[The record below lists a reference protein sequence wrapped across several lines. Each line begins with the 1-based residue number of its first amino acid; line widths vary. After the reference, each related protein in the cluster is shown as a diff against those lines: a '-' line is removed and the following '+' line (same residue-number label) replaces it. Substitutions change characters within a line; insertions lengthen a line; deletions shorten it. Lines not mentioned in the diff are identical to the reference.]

1 MMIRG
6 TGGIVLGSVGKP
18 VGRIALAS
26 GSSGKPWA
34 SARRLVVFRQSLA
47 VLLILLLSMNS
58 FTHAQEAADEP
69 PSADKAKDDVPPEDN
84 PLLTEPRTPQTLM
97 DAVVLMTDLARPGL
111 ARLYLEKLLETN
123 PDDETLLKLRDKHGP
138 AMFLRLSND
147 KRLQPE
153 SITLL
158 ERVNAAFRKG
168 ATDPVRVDKL
178 IAQLSKTAAEREV
191 AILQLRNAGSYAAAR
206 LVAALNTSRDD
217 AQRKLLLYTLTRLN
231 REVVPA
237 LQGAVEGPEPDLR
250 ATVIEALGWLGDS
263 QAKTALWHPAFE
275 ESQPPAVQLAARQA
289 LARLIFGD
297 VKRSSDVSQFGAA
310 AELAKSA
317 RRILRGDGDWTLN
330 DDGQVELW
338 NWDEAAGT
346 IAMTPVSVE
355 TAASRI
361 GLRQAR
367 QAFELA
373 PNRVEWHALYWTAL
387 MADELHE
394 GGRGAAISTRP
405 GSAFHVG
412 LQLGSDVMQ
421 AALVE
426 AMNLG
431 EPLVAVAAL
440 QVLAQT
446 GSARMLKAID
456 GRTAPVVASLNYPD
470 ARVQFA
476 AASTILTWDPATS
489 FRGASRVIE
498 VLARALTDSG
508 KAHGV
513 AIDAHEQRAT
523 SMSTALLQLGFE
535 PEIAQTGQDGFKIAS
550 ERGDVALILI
560 EANVARWE
568 LSQTLANLR
577 SDARTAFIPIVI
589 YGDDSLRT
597 RIERQTESFSRVR
610 FVLKTSD
617 PLVMAKQVAPFL
629 RTATAEAITQPQRVA
644 TRQAAMNWLVQ
655 LADRKQACLFDLKP
669 AENALLAATNDEEL
683 GDSAAYA
690 LGGIA
695 TPSAQAKLF
704 EIGTAASRPA
714 SVRERALAQLA
725 AHIQRHGV
733 LLTELQTD
741 EFRKAA
747 RQESDPQLQTAFA
760 AALGS
765 LNPDV
770 ARASEVLKAVPA
782 RREKTTE

>member
-1 MMIRG
+1 MMIRR
-6 TGGIVLGSVGKP
+6 TGGIVRAV
-18 VGRIALAS
+18 
-26 GSSGKPWA
+26 
-34 SARRLVVFRQSLA
+34 SLTF
-47 VLLILLLSMNS
+47 LLSVSS
-58 FTHAQEAADEP
+58 FTQAQEAAGEP
-69 PSADKAKDDVPPEDN
+69 QPADKAKADVPLEDN

-111 ARLYLEKLLETN
+111 ARLYLEKLLEAN

-158 ERVNAAFRKG
+158 ERVDAAFRKG

-178 IAQLSKTAAEREV
+178 IGQLSKTAAEREV

-206 LVAALNTSRDD
+206 LVAALHTSRDD

-231 REVVPA
+231 REIVPV
-237 LQGAVEGPEPDLR
+237 LLGAVEGPEPDLR

-317 RRILRGDGDWTLN
+317 RRILRGEGDWTLN

-338 NWDEAAGT
+338 SWDEAAGT

-355 TAASRI
+355 TAANRI
-361 GLRQAR
+361 GRRQAR

-373 PNRVEWHALYWTAL
+373 PNRADLHALYWTAL
-387 MADELHE
+387 MANELHE
-394 GGRGAAISTRP
+394 AGRGTAISTRP

-412 LQLGSDVMQ
+412 LQLGSNVMQ
-421 AALVE
+421 TALVE
-426 AMNLG
+426 AMSLG

-440 QVLAQT
+440 QALAQT
-446 GSARMLKAID
+446 GSARMLKVTD
-456 GRTAPVVASLNYPD
+456 GRPAPVVTALNYPD
-470 ARVQFA
+470 SRVQFA

-513 AIDAHEQRAT
+513 AIDANEQRAT
-523 SMSTALLQLGFE
+523 SMSSALIEMGFE
-535 PEIAQTGQDGFKIAS
+535 PEIAQTGQDGFKIAT
-550 ERGDVALILI
+550 ERGDVALFLI

-577 SDARTAFIPIVI
+577 SDARTAYIPIVI
-589 YGDDSLRT
+589 YGDDKLRT
-597 RIERQTESFSRVR
+597 RIERQIESSPRTH
-610 FVLKTSD
+610 FVLKTTD
-617 PLVMAKQVAPFL
+617 PAIMVKQVAPLL
-629 RTATAEAITQPQRVA
+629 RTTTAEAITQPQRVA
-644 TRQAAMNWLVQ
+644 TRQAALAWLVQ
-655 LADRKQACLFDLKP
+655 LADRKQASLFDLKP
-669 AENALLAATNDEEL
+669 AENALLTASNEEEL
-683 GDSAAYA
+683 GESAVYA
-690 LGGIA
+690 LGAIA
-695 TPSAQAKLF
+695 TPSAQVKLF
-704 EIGTAASRPA
+704 EISTAASRPTP
-714 SVRERALAQLA
+714 VRERALAQLA
-725 AHIQRHGV
+725 AHLQRHGI

-747 RQESDPQLQTAFA
+747 RQETDPQLQIAFA
-760 AALGS
+760 ATLGS
-765 LNPDV
+765 LKPDL
-770 ARASEVLKAVPA
+770 ARTSEVLKAVPA
-782 RREKTTE
+782 RRTKAE

>member
-1 MMIRG
+1 MRIRG
-6 TGGIVLGSVGKP
+6 IGWIVSSMTLTLLLAANSF
-18 VGRIALAS
+18 ALAQDAAE
-26 GSSGKPWA
+26 GV
-34 SARRLVVFRQSLA
+34 SAEKAQSETPL
-47 VLLILLLSMNS
+47 
-58 FTHAQEAADEP
+58 
-69 PSADKAKDDVPPEDN
+69 EDN

-111 ARLYLEKLLETN
+111 ARLYLAKLLEGN

-138 AMFLRLSND
+138 ALFLRLSND
-147 KRLQPE
+147 KRLQPD

-158 ERVNAAFRKG
+158 DRVNTAFRKG

-178 IAQLSKTAAEREV
+178 IGQLSKTAAEREV

-206 LVAALNTSRDD
+206 LIAALKTSRDD

-237 LQGAVEGPEPDLR
+237 LLGAVEGPEPDLR
-250 ATVIEALGWLGDS
+250 ATVIEALGWLGDA

-275 ESQPPAVQLAARQA
+275 ESQSPAVQLAARQA

-297 VKRSSDVSQFGAA
+297 VKRSSDVSQFGAS

-317 RRILRGDGDWTLN
+317 RQNLRGEGDWTLN

-355 TAASRI
+355 TASLRI

-373 PNRVEWHALYWTAL
+373 PSRPDLHALYWTAL
-387 MADELHE
+387 MASELHE
-394 GGRGAAISTRP
+394 SGRGAAISTRP
-405 GSAFHVG
+405 GSTFHVG
-412 LQLGSDVMQ
+412 LQLGPDVMQ
-421 AALVE
+421 SALVE
-426 AMNLG
+426 AMSLG
-431 EPLVAVAAL
+431 EPLVAATAL

-446 GSARMLKAID
+446 GSSRLLKATE
-456 GRTAPVVASLNYPD
+456 GRPAPVVAALNYPD
-470 ARVQFA
+470 SRVQFA
-476 AASTILTWDPATS
+476 AASTILTWDPATP

-508 KAHGV
+508 KARGI
-513 AIDAHEQRAT
+513 AIDANDQRAT
-523 SMSTALLQLGFE
+523 SMSSALIEMGFE
-535 PEIAQTGQDGFKIAS
+535 PEVAATGQEGFKIAI

-568 LSQTLANLR
+568 LSQTIANLR
-577 SDARTAFIPIVI
+577 TDARTAFIPIVI
-589 YGDDSLRT
+589 YGDDNLRT
-597 RIERQTESFSRVR
+597 RIERQAESYPRVR

-617 PLVMAKQVAPFL
+617 PSIMAKQVAPFL
-629 RTATAEAITQPQRVA
+629 RTTTADAITQPQRVA
-644 TRQAAMNWLVQ
+644 TRQAALNWLVQ
-655 LADRKQACLFDLKP
+655 LADRKQASLFDLKP
-669 AENALLAATNDEEL
+669 AENALLTATNDDEL
-683 GDSAAYA
+683 GDSAVYA

-695 TPSAQAKLF
+695 TTSAQAKLF
-704 EIGTAASRPA
+704 EVSTAVSRAVPI
-714 SVRERALAQLA
+714 RERALAQLA
-725 AHIQRHGV
+725 AHMQRHGV
-733 LLTELQTD
+733 LLTELQID

-747 RQESDPQLQTAFA
+747 RQETDPQLQTAFA

-765 LNPDV
+765 LNPDL
-770 ARASEVLKAVPA
+770 ARAGEVLKAVPP
-782 RREKTTE
+782 RREKPAE

>member
-1 MMIRG
+1 MTIRV
-6 TGGIVLGSVGKP
+6 TGGIVP
-18 VGRIALAS
+18 A
-26 GSSGKPWA
+26 
-34 SARRLVVFRQSLA
+34 VVLT
-47 VLLILLLSMNS
+47 LLLSMS
-58 FTHAQEAADEP
+58 PYTRAQEAEGDP
-69 PSADKAKDDVPPEDN
+69 PPTENVIAEVPLEDN

-111 ARLYLEKLLETN
+111 ARLYLEKLLEAN
-123 PDDETLLKLRDKHGP
+123 PDDETLLKLRDKYGP
-138 AMFLRLSND
+138 ATFLRLSND

-158 ERVNAAFRKG
+158 ERINAAFRKG

-178 IAQLSKTAAEREV
+178 IAQLGKSAAEREV

-206 LVAALNTSRDD
+206 LVAALNRSRDD

-231 REVVPA
+231 REVVPT
-237 LQGAVEGPEPDLR
+237 LLGAIEGPEPDLR

-317 RRILRGDGDWTLN
+317 RRILRGDGDWMLN

-373 PNRVEWHALYWTAL
+373 PNRADLHALYWTAL
-387 MADELHE
+387 MANELHE
-394 GGRGAAISTRP
+394 SGRGAAISTRP

-412 LQLGSDVMQ
+412 LQLGPEIMQ
-421 AALVE
+421 TALVE
-426 AMNLG
+426 AMSLG

-440 QVLAQT
+440 QALAQT
-446 GSARMLKAID
+446 GSARMLKASD
-456 GRTAPVVASLNYPD
+456 GRPTPAVAALNFPD

-476 AASTILTWDPATS
+476 AASTILSWDPATS

-513 AIDAHEQRAT
+513 AIDSNEQRAT
-523 SMSTALLQLGFE
+523 SMSSALIQLGFE
-535 PEIAQTGQDGFKIAS
+535 PEIAQTGQDGFKIAA
-550 ERGDVALILI
+550 ERGDVALFLI

-568 LSQTLANLR
+568 LSQTIANLR
-577 SDARTAFIPIVI
+577 SDARTAFIPIVV

-597 RIERQTESFSRVR
+597 RIERQIESTPHAR

-617 PLVMAKQVAPFL
+617 PAIMVKQVAPFL
-629 RTATAEAITQPQRVA
+629 RTATADPITQPQRVA
-644 TRQAAMNWLVQ
+644 TRQAALNWLVQ
-655 LADRKQACLFDLKP
+655 LADRKQASLFDLKP
-669 AENALLAATNDEEL
+669 AENALLNATNDEEL

-704 EIGTAASRPA
+704 EVGTAASRAAP
-714 SVRERALAQLA
+714 VRERALAQLA

-733 LLTELQTD
+733 LLTELQID

-747 RQESDPQLQTAFA
+747 RQETDPQLQTAFA

-765 LNPDV
+765 LNPDL
-770 ARASEVLKAVPA
+770 ARAGEVLKAVPP
-782 RREKTTE
+782 RREKPAE